1 MQFVHSWLAPSAITT
16 MVVGLV
22 TTLAHAQ
29 ELGDAS
35 KGRAF
40 ASAVCAECHAVL
52 PSQLTSPRFGVATFK
67 TIANTPGMTDR
78 ALVVW
83 LRTSHPNMPN
93 LMIAP
98 EDTDNLIAYFA
109 SLRDK

>member
-1 MQFVHSWLAPSAITT
+1 MQFVRSWLAPPSITIL
-16 MVVGLV
+16 VVGLL

-40 ASAVCAECHAVL
+40 ALSICAECHAVL
-52 PSQLTSPRFGVATFK
+52 PSQLTSPRIGVATFK

-83 LRTSHPNMPN
+83 LRTSHPTMPN
-93 LMIAP
+93 LLIAP